1 MMDAH
6 GKRALL
12 LAGTVLLLA
21 ATGPARHT
29 WPLSLSAETLEARV
43 APRSPLARKNWRGW
57 DMYHVI
63 MWSTGEPKD
72 LPRWFER
79 LREMGCTAEECSRER
94 DAAPFVEHGFGFY
107 AENLV
112 PELAFLHSRQ
122 KLYDDDFQGYTTTRD
137 KRFLARKPCFEPIG
151 RCSTICATSCR
162 SARSHRRWTTA
173 SALTP
178 CARSACRCR
187 DSTVRWKR

>member
-1 MMDAH
+1 MMDPH

-21 ATGPARHT
+21 STGPARKT

-72 LPRWFER
+72 FPRGFVR
-79 LREMGCTAEECSRER
+79 LREMGGTAERGYRER
-94 DAAPFVEHGFGFY
+94 DAAPLGEHGFGFC
-107 AENLV
+107 AGNLV
-112 PELAFLHSRQ
+112 PVLA
-122 KLYDDDFQGYTTTRD
+122 
-137 KRFLARKPCFEPIG
+137 
-151 RCSTICATSCR
+151 
-162 SARSHRRWTTA
+162 
-173 SALTP
+173 
-178 CARSACRCR
+178 
-187 DSTVRWKR
+187 